1 VEDPLADT
9 YSDTV
14 WKVYSDTID
23 LLTKIDMN
31 VTTIDKVE
39 FNEVLKANYDL
50 MES

>member
-9 YSDTV
+9 YNDTV
-14 WKVYSDTID
+14 WKVYNDTIE
-23 LLTKIDMN
+23 LLTTVDMD

-39 FNEVLKANYDL
+39 FNEALKANYDL